1 MSRYFTKTL
10 ASLEPYTPG
19 EQLKIADIV
28 KLNANEN
35 PSPPA
40 PGVAAAVAAAVKNT
54 KTRRTAVG
62 GMPAAVLFF
71 GFRCEGNSFDKSTLL
86 TYTEKHA

>member
-1 MSRYFTKTL
+1 VEWAAAAAT
-10 ASLEPYTPG
+10 
-19 EQLKIADIV
+19 
-28 KLNANEN
+28 
-35 PSPPA
+35 
-40 PGVAAAVAAAVKNT
+40 AAAVAAAVKNT